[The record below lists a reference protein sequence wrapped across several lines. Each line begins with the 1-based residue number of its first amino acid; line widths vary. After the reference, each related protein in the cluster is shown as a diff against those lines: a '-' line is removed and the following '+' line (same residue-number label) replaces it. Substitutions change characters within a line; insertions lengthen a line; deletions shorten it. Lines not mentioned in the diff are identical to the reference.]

1 MFGRMPA
8 ALMHI
13 SLGTAA
19 SMPGMR
25 KWMPFFLL
33 PLSSWLVQD
42 CFEFA
47 ICWASGLIL
56 LTVISKE
63 KDAWLYG
70 LMAICALGAYYE
82 PFILTAN
89 IILSGKLEKSRFLT
103 IWTAIFLCISIFPLP
118 VMSFSIYFWGI
129 PFLSLSTLVIFRLT
143 AAIAEKKIITGSF
156 LIITI
161 LVSIQAVCLYMND
174 DIHYGAPGENLSENF
189 ILNAIQS
196 GRYSLEDTGRNGIRT
211 SFVFGEGE
219 ACEVDM
225 KDWPAGTYY
234 LLGEH
239 DNMNRF
245 VAKNPSFNDD
255 SIRQHEPWAYNRPC
269 MVSFLW
275 SASMKDPFFCSN
287 LGATVKRENWLRPLV
302 WRYSRAG
309 IPQIVIGKKSL
320 DGKSVY
326 LIGDSD
332 IAVKFLAPYNANFLS
347 MLYGQNWLSLIP
359 YIIVLALITAF
370 LPISGNLAYAALCL
384 LPMLAFANPGD
395 NTNAFDAL
403 VKFEGIPVKSAHTD
417 NSPENIVNSL
427 SRLGKTVSMG
437 KGNARNVVYIIG
449 NDFVLRDETGDKRTI
464 AFLLPGSSLYYMG
477 KTYAPVDIPQ
487 GDQAINGVTIPDARN
502 LKVDGRDAGISL
514 MDDGKIVIVGTASPQ
529 RMANLA
535 RLLK

>member
-1 MFGRMPA
+1 M
-8 ALMHI
+8 
-13 SLGTAA
+13 
-19 SMPGMR
+19 
-25 KWMPFFLL
+25 
-33 PLSSWLVQD
+33 
-42 CFEFA
+42 
-47 ICWASGLIL
+47 
-56 LTVISKE
+56 
-63 KDAWLYG
+63 
-70 LMAICALGAYYE
+70 
-82 PFILTAN
+82 
-89 IILSGKLEKSRFLT
+89 
-103 IWTAIFLCISIFPLP
+103 
-118 VMSFSIYFWGI
+118 
-129 PFLSLSTLVIFRLT
+129 
-143 AAIAEKKIITGSF
+143 
-156 LIITI
+156 
-161 LVSIQAVCLYMND
+161 
-174 DIHYGAPGENLSENF
+174 
-189 ILNAIQS
+189 
-196 GRYSLEDTGRNGIRT
+196 
-211 SFVFGEGE
+211 
-219 ACEVDM
+219 
-225 KDWPAGTYY
+225 
-234 LLGEH
+234 
-239 DNMNRF
+239 
-245 VAKNPSFNDD
+245 
-255 SIRQHEPWAYNRPC
+255 
-269 MVSFLW
+269 
-275 SASMKDPFFCSN
+275 
-287 LGATVKRENWLRPLV
+287 
-302 WRYSRAG
+302 
-309 IPQIVIGKKSL
+309 
-320 DGKSVY
+320 
-326 LIGDSD
+326 
-332 IAVKFLAPYNANFLS
+332 KFLAPYNANFLS